1 MNLKD
6 PGNMK
11 EELEERIINLW
22 AQSTNDNTF
31 TDLISKEVKD
41 IAIEFAN
48 YVKTFKPVANGLPNL
63 YQHPTLRKVLSL
75 EELFEQ
81 FIKQRYESNN

>member
-11 EELEERIINLW
+11 ELEERIINLW

-31 TDLISKEVKD
+31 TDLVAKEVKD
-41 IAIEFAN
+41 ISIEFAEKCFDE
-48 YVKTFKPVANGLPNL
+48 YADQEMSF
-63 YQHPTLRKVLSL
+63 S
-75 EELFEQ
+75 ELFEQ